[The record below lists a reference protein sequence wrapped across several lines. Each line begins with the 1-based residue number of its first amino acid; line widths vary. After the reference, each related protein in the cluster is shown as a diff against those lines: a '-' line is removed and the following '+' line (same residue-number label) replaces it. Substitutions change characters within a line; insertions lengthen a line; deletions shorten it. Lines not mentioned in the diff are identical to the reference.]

1 MLRIAHI
8 SDTHFTTGKEFEK
21 ETYLKAIRYINL
33 LDLDFVVHTGDLTHA
48 GLRHEYL
55 IAKELM
61 PLIEHPVYYLIG
73 NHDARNVGYELW
85 EECMGKRA
93 GYYVEDD
100 YLFIYLDSTI
110 PDMDA
115 GRFGQETISS
125 VRSILQKHQ
134 EKKVKIVAFHHHLIP
149 LEKTG
154 RERGFAIDAGEMIHC
169 LQDHGVDLILTGH
182 KHHASSYKIED
193 TIIVSAGTISSLK
206 RRAGEPPSFNLIT
219 VNPSNNIKVSTVSIN
234 LSLSTLKP
242 STATSYSI
250 AKLTR
255 LVDANYPKICRI
267 VQLSSTYYGGSDFN
281 SKSHDHGLEL
291 IKNLEPDMVIHCGNV
306 SSKGLEREYKESSV
320 TLHQLA
326 KNLYVTPGPSDL
338 KHMGPSLFARYYGGG
353 DRIIEKERVLLYLL
367 NSSQV
372 DSKNGRIGRD
382 RLKKFVNHVDENTEP
397 YDKKTAPLSILVTHH
412 ALIPIPRLIWNET
425 IEDAGEVLRALV
437 SLPIDLVLTGSRH
450 KSFATR
456 VNETIL
462 VNAGTFSSDHIMS
475 SFGCSFNVIDILQ
488 NGGVIVSEV
497 STQSGIRR
505 ILGIFSLIRLKE

>member
-21 ETYLKAIRYINL
+21 ELYLQAIQYINS

-55 IAKELM
+55 IAKELL
-61 PLIEHPVYYLIG
+61 PLIKHPLYCLIG

-85 EECMGKRA
+85 EECMGERS
-93 GYYVEDD
+93 GYYVEDN
-100 YLFIYLDSTI
+100 YLFVYLDSTI
-110 PDMDA
+110 PDKDA

-134 EKKVKIVAFHHHLIP
+134 DKEVKIVAFHHHLIP

-154 RERGFAIDAGEMIHC
+154 RERGFAIDAGEMINC

-182 KHHASSYKIED
+182 KHHASSYKLED

-206 RRAGEPPSFNLIT
+206 RRAGEAASFNLIT
-219 VNPSNNIKVSTVSIN
+219 VNTAYNIEVSTVS
-234 LSLSTLKP
+234 LKPSLSTLTP
-242 STATSYSI
+242 SPPTSYSI
-250 AKLTR
+250 AKNTR
-255 LVDANYPKICRI
+255 LVDANHPKICRI
-267 VQLSSTYYGGSDFN
+267 VQLSSTYYGGLDFN
-281 SKSHDHGLEL
+281 SKSHDQGLEI
-291 IKNLEPDMVIHCGNV
+291 IKRLNPDMVIHCGNV
-306 SSKGLEREYKESSV
+306 SSKGLEREYKESLV
-320 TLHQLA
+320 ALKQLNE
-326 KNLYVTPGPSDL
+326 NLYVTPGPTDL
-338 KHMGPSLFARYYGGG
+338 KHMGPALFARHYGG
-353 DRIIEKERVLLYLL
+353 DRIIEKERVMLYLI

-372 DSKNGRIGRD
+372 DSNNGRIGRD
-382 RLKKFVNHVDENTEP
+382 RLKKFVNQVDACIES
-397 YDKKTAPLSILVTHH
+397 YDKISAPISIMITHH

-462 VNAGTFSSDHIMS
+462 INAGTFSSNHIMS
-475 SFGCSFNVIDILQ
+475 NFGSSFNVIDVLS

-497 STQSGIRR
+497 STQSSIRR
-505 ILGIFSLIRLKE
+505 ILGIFSLIRLKEA

>member
-1 MLRIAHI
+1 MIRIAHI

-21 ETYLKAIRYINL
+21 ELYLQAIQYINS

-55 IAKELM
+55 IAKELL

-85 EECMGKRA
+85 EEYMGVRS
-93 GYYVEDD
+93 GYYVEDN
-100 YLFIYLDSTI
+100 YLFVYLDSTI
-110 PDMDA
+110 PDKDA

-125 VRSILQKHQ
+125 VRAILQKHQ
-134 EKKVKIVAFHHHLIP
+134 DKKVKIVAFHHHLIP

-154 RERGFAIDAGEMIHC
+154 RERGFAIDAGEMINC

-206 RRAGEPPSFNLIT
+206 RRAGEAASFNLIT
-219 VNPSNNIKVSTVSIN
+219 INTSHNIEVSTVS
-234 LSLSTLKP
+234 LGSSKSALAP
-242 STATSYSI
+242 SSPTSYSI
-250 AKLTR
+250 ARLTR
-255 LVDANYPKICRI
+255 LINANSPKICRI

-281 SKSHDHGLEL
+281 SKSHDHGLKL
-291 IKNLEPDMVIHCGNV
+291 IKRLNADMVIHCGNV
-306 SSKGLEREYKESSV
+306 SSKGLEGEYKESHSNLKPL
-320 TLHQLA
+320 TE
-326 KNLYVTPGPSDL
+326 NLYITPGPSDL
-338 KHMGPSLFARYYGGG
+338 KHMGPALFTRYYGE
-353 DRIIEKERVLLYLL
+353 DRTIERENMLLYLL

-372 DSKNGRIGRD
+372 DSKYGRIGRD
-382 RLKKFVNHVDENTEP
+382 RLKKLVNQVDENTES
-397 YDKKTAPLSILVTHH
+397 YDKYTAPVSVLVTHH
-412 ALIPIPRLIWNET
+412 AIIPIPRLIWNET

-437 SLPIDLVLTGSRH
+437 SLPIDLVLTGSKH
-450 KSFATR
+450 KAFATR

-462 VNAGTFSSDHIMS
+462 INAGTFSSNHIMS
-475 SFGCSFNVIDILQ
+475 NFGSSFNVIDVLH

-505 ILGIFSLIRLKE
+505 ILGI